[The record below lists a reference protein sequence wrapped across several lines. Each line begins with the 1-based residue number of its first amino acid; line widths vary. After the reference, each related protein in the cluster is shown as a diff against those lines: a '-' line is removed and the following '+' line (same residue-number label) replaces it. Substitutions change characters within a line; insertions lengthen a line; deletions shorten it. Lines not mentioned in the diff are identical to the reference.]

1 MTRVTGAVMAHPQR
15 LERARALAGD
25 VLDVVTD
32 PDPAGQPSAFR
43 TSLLAWSSIP
53 DGSTHHFLLHDD
65 MVLSDA
71 FFERVQRAA
80 EEMPGAALA
89 LFAFWNS
96 RNGAAVRQGALAG
109 ARWVPAADEYMPVAA
124 IMLPRDVAHG
134 YVEWA
139 RDRGGTWPDD
149 VLMYRYLKQAG
160 VPRYV
165 AVPSLAEHEDMASLV
180 DNDFQGLRRS
190 VCFFQEDPGKGAER
204 PGLAELSA
212 IPFFK
217 LGVAQCAVKT
227 PTGWRTIQCEE
238 YLRRFD
244 IELPRR
250 EEFGEDWGVWLTAF
264 TMGVVNR
271 FEGHGV
277 DHSGLVLDQALAT
290 IGPGGLC
297 HRLGA
302 KALADLTPPMHKV
315 AWDGLRFG
323 LAMTPKIKD
332 SSSLSVRVACAGS
345 FVGDYLR
352 HTLAD
357 RGYHVTEYEADVV
370 IHQAGE
376 SATGA
381 GRTICLTDLNAEDPE
396 GDCVLRLGV
405 AYGPGMPSDQALARF
420 VRNALLNR
428 TIDLTEAESVQ
439 LVHVKDIA
447 DAVEAVLYRDP
458 PSRVYDIA
466 NPDVTTPEDLC
477 VAIGQSVRPVRTE
490 GEASSDRN
498 PVPVGR
504 AEKEL
509 GWRQSIDLHYGL
521 HTYSQWLAYE
531 TED

>member
-1 MTRVTGAVMAHPQR
+1 MAHPQR
-15 LERARALAGD
+15 LERAQALAGD

-53 DGSTHHFLLHDD
+53 ADSTHHFLLHDD
-65 MVLSDA
+65 MVLSNS
-71 FFERVQRAA
+71 FFERVRRAA
-80 EEMPGAALA
+80 EEMPDSALA

-124 IMLPRDVAHG
+124 LMLPRDVAQG

-139 RDRGGTWPDD
+139 RDKGGTWPDD

-165 AVPSLAEHEDMASLV
+165 AVPSMAEHEDMASLV
-180 DNDFQGLRRS
+180 DNDFQGLRRAT
-190 VCFFQEDPGKGAER
+190 CFFEQDPGEGEQ
-204 PGLAELSA
+204 PGLTELSA

-217 LGVAQCAVKT
+217 LGLAQCAVKT
-227 PTGWRTIQCEE
+227 PTGWRTILCEE

-244 IELPRR
+244 IELPPRA
-250 EEFGEDWGVWLTAF
+250 EFGANWGVWLTAF

-277 DHSGLVLDQALAT
+277 DQSGLVIDRALAT
-290 IGPGGLC
+290 IAPGGLC
-297 HRLGA
+297 HELGA
-302 KALADLTPPMHKV
+302 KALADLTPPLHEV

-323 LAMTPKIKD
+323 LAMSPRIKD
-332 SSSLSVRVACAGS
+332 RSSLSVRVACTGS

-357 RGYHVTEYEADVV
+357 RGYHVTEYDEADVV
-370 IHQAGE
+370 IHREGE
-376 SATGA
+376 STEGA
-381 GRTICLTDLNAEDPE
+381 ERTICLTDLHTETPA
-396 GDCVLRLGV
+396 GDCVLRLGIP
-405 AYGPGMPSDQALARF
+405 YGPGMPSEQTLAQF
-420 VRNALLNR
+420 IRNALLNR
-428 TIDLTEAESVQ
+428 PIDLSEAKPVQ

-447 DAVEAVLYRDP
+447 DAVEAVLYRSP
-458 PSRVYDIA
+458 PSRVYAIA
-466 NPDVTTPEDLC
+466 NPEITTPEDLC

-490 GEASSDRN
+490 GTAAKDGS

-504 AEKEL
+504 AVKEL
-509 GWRQSIDLHYGL
+509 GWQPSVDLRYGL

-531 TED
+531 TDD